1 MIIYIIFDSFTVITR
16 VDIAKYLF
24 LTKPLLVYVYIN
36 QFIIIIR
43 IIITKSQ
50 SKMFL
55 LINNKHNLK
64 SKLDYNCSPNNIL
77 N

>member
-1 MIIYIIFDSFTVITR
+1 MITR

-36 QFIIIIR
+36 QFIIIR